1 MKSKFKNTITEVP
14 IESVPESEVILES
27 VEVEDEAVI
36 ESTPFKEV
44 PLLEA
49 EGLVKEGYKCV
60 GSYLK
65 DGKKVYKVVK

>member
-1 MKSKFKNTITEVP
+1 MKSKFKNQEVQ
-14 IESVPESEVILES
+14 EQ
-27 VEVEDEAVI
+27 AVQGQVQEQKII

-44 PLLEA
+44 PLSQV

-65 DGKKVYKVVK
+65 DGKKVYKMVKENNE